1 MADSIIMERVAD
13 AAAERFYAELVK
25 TEDLGAFE
33 ALTSVRAKVRS
44 LSSTI
49 SRSFGAS
56 FFVMP
61 GEVPLQLQLVR
72 HLDRLV
78 QVGDEI

>member
-13 AAAERFYAELVK
+13 AAAECFYAELVK

-56 FFVMP
+56 F
-61 GEVPLQLQLVR
+61 L
-72 HLDRLV
+72 
-78 QVGDEI
+78 